1 MNNVAIVNQ
10 CIGDQNDDNRK
21 LLPWI
26 RRRAPAGRVRPRVA
40 GWPSWLVLALVLRS
54 TGPGS
59 RTAALIPTHATLR
72 GPRVQN
78 RDLPGWPLLLI
89 ITCFQFSFICCFWAN
104 EKSESNYMRI
114 TPSVYVRRVARGR
127 RTYVMFLWSNVMFQ
141 DFNSIA
147 LPLSLLPVDLNCF
160 IMWTWR
166 IGQCYFRLKSMS
178 LNDKRHTLNVL
189 GKSFNTAGQGFGFLC
204 RSLLPHQ

>member
-1 MNNVAIVNQ
+1 MTGSGSGSAQ
-10 CIGDQNDDNRK
+10 YWPGK
-21 LLPWI
+21 PH
-26 RRRAPAGRVRPRVA
+26 GRSYTYP
-40 GWPSWLVLALVLRS
+40 GH
-54 TGPGS
+54 GPGTPS
-59 RTAALIPTHATLR
+59 SESWSAGLT
-72 GPRVQN
+72 
-78 RDLPGWPLLLI
+78 PLVI

-104 EKSESNYMRI
+104 EKSENNYMRF